1 MQHIIYAARLDI
13 PSFFDLFHCDFSH
26 LFCMSL
32 FKSSAGRRPARH
44 YPSIFL
50 RSNDQVRALLRMRP
64 AEQNSFFAFL
74 KRQGFAR
81 AHDRSNNTRPK
92 LFVRKN
98 AVLAEFIFGLHKK
111 YTAIDRVDAG
121 FVLPVR
127 PFYNP
132 VYAGSGQLSE
142 DEFHRRSYISDRR
155 DFEFGRILSSFR
167 GERVGY
173 SPGFRHIPEDY
184 VP

>member
-1 MQHIIYAARLDI
+1 
-13 PSFFDLFHCDFSH
+13 
-26 LFCMSL
+26 MSL

-50 RSNDQVRALLRMRP
+50 RTNDQVRALLRMRP
-64 AEQNSFFAFL
+64 AEQISFFTFL

-127 PFYNP
+127 PFHNP
-132 VYAGSGQLSE
+132 LYTGSGQLAE
-142 DEFHRRSYISDRR
+142 HEFQRRSYITDRR
-155 DFEFGRILSSFR
+155 DFEIGRILAESR

-173 SPGFRHIPEDY
+173 ARKFRHLDDDV